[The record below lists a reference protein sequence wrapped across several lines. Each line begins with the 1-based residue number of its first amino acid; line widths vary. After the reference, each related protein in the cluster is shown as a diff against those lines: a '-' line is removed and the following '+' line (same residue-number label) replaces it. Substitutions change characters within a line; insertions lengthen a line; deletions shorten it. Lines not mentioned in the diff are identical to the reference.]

1 MADEIK
7 LDVKITVPTSVEV
20 AGDMP
25 NKWAD
30 GLTNNAERI
39 NDRRIAKIPDE
50 GVFQSKVA
58 VPSTNKFSP
67 MIDSAFV
74 SNSGRNQANIIRAQY
89 KNLANSFD
97 DWDAKLA
104 LAFATVDGVVAKR
117 FVDQVNNSKDRWA
130 TVMAVKTLR
139 ATGDKIRGTILGQ
152 ALYWMTGD
160 YRAHQMTNHLEI
172 VAGAPYDMT
181 HAGLKSAFKAGFMG
195 KAVQALILILNAD
208 FNAAEI
214 VAQNVHMSAICNHNR
229 DDTVI
234 PVKPFQPAATAG
246 ATDSIC
252 LFKYADPELVL
263 HCRVVLV

>member
-1 MADEIK
+1 MVDEVK
-7 LDVKITVPTSVEV
+7 LDIKITVPTSVEV

-25 NKWAD
+25 DKWAD
-30 GLTNNAERI
+30 GLTNNAERM

-50 GVFQSKVA
+50 GTFQSKVA

-67 MIDSAFV
+67 MIDSAFE

-130 TVMAVKTLR
+130 TAVAAKTLR

-152 ALYWMTGD
+152 ACYWLTGD
-160 YRAHQMTNHLEI
+160 YRANQMTNHLEL
-172 VAGAPYDMT
+172 VAGAPYDYTYYAMK
-181 HAGLKSAFKAGFMG
+181 GPFKAGFMG
-195 KAVQALILILNAD
+195 KIVQALIMILNAD
-208 FNAAEI
+208 FLAAEI
-214 VAQNVHMSAICNHNR
+214 TAQNTRVNALCQIYR
-229 DDTVI
+229 DTVVA
-234 PVKPFQPAATAG
+234 PVKSFIVGGG
-246 ATDSIC
+246 ATDS
-252 LFKYADPELVL
+252 LAQFEYA
-263 HCRVVLV
+263 